1 MAALYNRLPIFDK
14 VIYAGILAFSIYDY
28 ARLIDTGSVDRTV
41 ALLCLVLNCVIM
53 YVIYS
58 LVKTCMK
65 YMVKPHL
72 IDIRNEF
79 RDEGNDRLPAVIS
92 HTEPEMK
99 GKEDAAAAVS
109 GEAASGPSAQ
119 NNVFNQQN
127 NYVLNMVNMVGI
139 NVSNT
144 QNNTTI
150 IVDEPSHEE
159 PEEEKEPNIFEELIC
174 LPSPEPECDLE
185 AEDMTGR
192 KPREWYLSEEDIRLK
207 KECEEKECLERLER
221 YALHYLGAFLSDE
234 DKEILL
240 YDIHEFASK
249 EKPKLEP
256 MSLKRIGAY
265 HSYDIF
271 HLCHAIGYHTTR
283 RKLCRDIAVFAYV
296 CFPYYTSDT
305 SVETI
310 EKKLTVKPLFKH
322 SIINVVDRREPLP
335 EFDSAA

>member
-1 MAALYNRLPIFDK
+1 MAALYNRVPIFDK

-28 ARLIDTGSVDRTV
+28 ARLIYTGSVDRTV

-79 RDEGNDRLPAVIS
+79 RDDGNDRLPAVIP

-99 GKEDAAAAVS
+99 GKED
-109 GEAASGPSAQ
+109 
-119 NNVFNQQN
+119 
-127 NYVLNMVNMVGI
+127 
-139 NVSNT
+139 
-144 QNNTTI
+144 
-150 IVDEPSHEE
+150 
-159 PEEEKEPNIFEELIC
+159 
-174 LPSPEPECDLE
+174 
-185 AEDMTGR
+185 GR
-192 KPREWYLSEEDIRLK
+192 KPREWYLSEENIRLK
-207 KECEEKECLERLER
+207 KECEEKECLERIDR

-249 EKPKLEP
+249 EKPKLKP
-256 MSLKRIGAY
+256 LSLKRIGAY
-265 HSYDIF
+265 HSYDIY

-322 SIINVVDRREPLP
+322 SIIDVVDRREPLT